1 MFVFCCS
8 VYKAAVCLVLLL
20 VLFIN
25 LLLCLWF
32 ICPVYKSAA
41 VCFSIAVSEVVWF
54 HCFVYEVAVVCWLYS
69 VYKSAVWFC
78 CVSKVEVV
86 FSTLF

>member
-1 MFVFCCS
+1 MLYVWFCCS
-8 VYKAAVCLVLLL
+8 VYKSSVVCLFLF
-20 VLFIN
+20 VLFTN
-25 LLLCLWF
+25 LLMCLF
-32 ICPVYKSAA
+32 
-41 VCFSIAVSEVVWF
+41 FAVSEVVWF
-54 HCFVYEVAVVCWLYS
+54 HCFVHEVAVVCWLYS